1 MEYLIV
7 FLFIFGG
14 LYVLGMSAGSDVSTD
29 DRYDMNGE

>member
-7 FLFIFGG
+7 FLFVFGG
-14 LYVLGMSAGSDVSTD
+14 LYIIGMFAGSDVGTD